1 MNAGPGRVRTAA
13 RFCSAALIAVL
24 LPMAIASL
32 VWQSQRPDVIDGMR
46 EQVSTTPI
54 YIASQ
59 LGFLAAA
66 VVIMLRRPGNLTGW
80 LFACISVSGLAGGF
94 FYEYALRGTAIDP
107 GSLALAAEASVAF
120 QMTSTPIVGWFI
132 LTVLTFPDGRLPG
145 PRWRAAVAIVLAGF
159 VSIVASGIAL
169 WPHRGAALLAQEL
182 RVDGI
187 AGILWN
193 LPYALFVPVL
203 PAALIGITLRYRRS
217 RGEERQ
223 QLKWFVFGVGMSLDG
238 TFIGPFRGDVTGEVI
253 AGFAL
258 CLIPLA
264 TAIAILKYRLYDID
278 VIINR
283 ALVYS
288 VLSAALVIFYLT
300 LVFALQ
306 TVLPLETD
314 SDLAVAGSTLA
325 AAALFQPLKTRIQ
338 SFIDRRFYRSKYD
351 AALTLEALGQRLRD
365 EVDLSALEKDVMS
378 VVGNTMQPRHVSMW
392 VRT

>member
-1 MNAGPGRVRTAA
+1 MTPRSLNVRTTA
-13 RFCSAALIAVL
+13 RLCSVGLIAVL
-24 LPMAIASL
+24 VPMAIVSF
-32 VWQSQRPDVIDGMR
+32 VWQNQRPDVIDGMR

-59 LGFLAAA
+59 LGFLAGA
-66 VVIMLRRPGNLTGW
+66 VVIMLRRPVNLTGW

-94 FYEYALRGTAIDP
+94 FYEYALRGTLIAP
-107 GSLALAAEASVAF
+107 GSVPFAPEASIAF

-159 VSIVASGIAL
+159 VAILASAIAL
-169 WPHRGAALLAQEL
+169 WPHRGAPLLAQEL
-182 RVDGI
+182 QVEGV

-203 PAALIGITLRYRRS
+203 PAALVGITLRYRRS

-223 QLKWFVFGVGMSLDG
+223 QLKWFVFGVGMSLVG
-238 TFIGPFRGDVTGEVI
+238 TFVGPFRGDVTGEVI

-278 VIINR
+278 LIINR

-288 VLSAALVIFYLT
+288 ALTAALVIVYLS

-306 TVLPLETD
+306 TLLPLKTD

-325 AAALFQPLKTRIQ
+325 VAALFQPLRTRIQ
-338 SFIDRRFYRSKYD
+338 NFIDRRFYRSRYD
-351 AALTLEALGQRLRD
+351 AAVTLAALGQRLRD
-365 EVDLSALEKDVMS
+365 EVDLATLERDVMS
-378 VVGNTMQPRHVSMW
+378 VVGETVKPRHVSMW
-392 VRT
+392 VRA

>member
-1 MNAGPGRVRTAA
+1 MNVRLLSRLTVTA
-13 RFCSAALIAVL
+13 LVAVL

-66 VVIMLRRPGNLTGW
+66 GVIMLRRPENVTGW

-94 FYEYALRGTAIDP
+94 FYEYALKGTAVDP
-107 GSLALAAEASVAF
+107 GSVPLAAEASVAF

-132 LTVLTFPDGRLPG
+132 LTVLTFPDGRLLG
-145 PRWRAAVAIVLAGF
+145 RLWRVAVGVVLAGF
-159 VSIVASGIAL
+159 VAVVASGIAL
-169 WPHRGAALLAQEL
+169 WSHRGAALLAQEL

-193 LPYALFVPVL
+193 LPYVLFVPLL
-203 PAALIGITLRYRRS
+203 PAALVATVARYRRS
-217 RGEERQ
+217 RGEERL
-223 QLKWFVFGVGMSLDG
+223 QLKWFVFGVAMSLVG
-238 TFIGPFRGDVTGEVI
+238 TFVGPFRGDVTGEVI

-278 VIINR
+278 LIINR
-283 ALVYS
+283 ALVY
-288 VLSAALVIFYLT
+288 AALTAALISVYLA
-300 LVFALQ
+300 LVFAFRTLLQ
-306 TVLPLETD
+306 LGTD
-314 SDLAVAGSTLA
+314 SDLGVAASTLA
-325 AAALFQPLKTRIQ
+325 AAALFSPLRTRIQ
-338 SFIDRRFYRSKYD
+338 SFIDRRFYRNKYD
-351 AALTLEALGQRLRD
+351 AGLALRDLSQRLRD
-365 EVDLSALEKDVMS
+365 EVALENLTVDVLG
-378 VVGNTMQPRHVSMW
+378 VVNET
-392 VRT
+392 VRPTHASLWIRREAT

>member
-1 MNAGPGRVRTAA
+1 MA
-13 RFCSAALIAVL
+13 RLCSVALVAVL

-32 VWQSQRPDVIDGMR
+32 IWQSQRPDVIGGMR

-66 VVIMLRRPGNLTGW
+66 VVIMQRRPGNLTGW

-94 FYEYALRGTAIDP
+94 FYEYALKGTVIDP
-107 GSLALAAEASVAF
+107 GSVSFAAEASVAF

-145 PRWRAAVAIVLAGF
+145 PRWRVAVGIVLLGFVAIL
-159 VSIVASGIAL
+159 ASGIAL
-169 WPHRGAALLAQEL
+169 WPHRGADLLAQEL

-203 PAALIGITLRYRRS
+203 PAALLGITLRYRRS
-217 RGEERQ
+217 SGEERQ
-223 QLKWFVFGVGMSLDG
+223 QLKWFVFGVGMSLVG
-238 TFIGPFRGDVTGEVI
+238 TFVGPFRGDVTGEVV

-288 VLSAALVIFYLT
+288 VLTAALVGVYLA

-306 TVLPLETD
+306 NILPLRTD
-314 SDLAVAGSTLA
+314 SDLAVAASTLA
-325 AAALFQPLKTRIQ
+325 AAALFQPLRVRIQ
-338 SFIDRRFYRSKYD
+338 HFIDRRFYRSKYD
-351 AALTLEALGQRLRD
+351 AALTLQDLTTRLRD
-365 EVDLSALEKDVMS
+365 EIDLVTLQNDVMA
-378 VVGNTMQPRHVSMW
+378 VVVDTVKPRHVSLW

>member
-1 MNAGPGRVRTAA
+1 MNARTLA
-13 RFCSAALIAVL
+13 RSCAIALVVVL
-24 LPMAIASL
+24 VPMAIVSL
-32 VWQSQRPDVIDGMR
+32 LLQGQRPDVIDGMR

-59 LGFLAAA
+59 LGFLAGAA
-66 VVIMLRRPGNLTGW
+66 VIMLRRPENRTGW
-80 LFACISVSGLAGGF
+80 LFGCISVSGLAGGF
-94 FYEYALRGTAIDP
+94 FYEYALRGTALDP
-107 GSLALAAEASVAF
+107 GSVPFAAEASVAF
-120 QMTSTPIVGWFI
+120 QMTSTPIIGWFI

-145 PRWRAAVAIVLAGF
+145 PRWRLAVGIVLAGF
-159 VSIVASGIAL
+159 VAILASGVAL

-182 RVDGI
+182 HVDGI
-187 AGILWN
+187 AGVLWN
-193 LPYALFVPVL
+193 LPYVLFVPVL
-203 PAALIGITLRYRRS
+203 PAALVGITLRYRRS

-223 QLKWFVFGVGMSLDG
+223 QLKWFVFGVGLSLVG
-238 TFIGPFRGDVTGEVI
+238 TFVGPFRGDVTGEVI

-264 TAIAILKYRLYDID
+264 TAIAILKYRLFDID

-288 VLSAALVIFYLT
+288 ALTASLVVVYLT

-306 TVLPLETD
+306 TILPIETD

-325 AAALFQPLKTRIQ
+325 AAALFQPLRSGIQ

-351 AALTLEALGQRLRD
+351 ATITLEALGQRLRD
-365 EVDLSALEKDVMS
+365 EVDLATLEKDVMS
-378 VVGNTMQPRHVSMW
+378 VVGETVQPRHVSMW
-392 VRT
+392 VRA